1 MTFEEKPEGNGGL
14 VDENQLYLGA
24 RQQANRKP
32 GASGKAKFSARQE
45 VNDKRGLPRK
55 SLNMYTWQEIQ
66 RHNQETGQWLVINRK
81 VYDVTGWA
89 DRHPGGRKVLSH
101 YAGEDATDVFRA
113 MHPDPDIVRL
123 YLKPLL
129 IGELAPEEPNQERN
143 KNSQLVE
150 DFQELRRTLE
160 TMNLFNSNLGFF
172 FLHLAQ
178 VLILEALAWVI
189 VWHFGSGWLV
199 TMFISCLLTV
209 AQAQS
214 GFLQH
219 DMGHLSIFKKSKWN
233 HLMQIFVMGHLKGLS
248 AKWWNNQHFQHHVKT
263 NIYLKDPDINLG
275 PFLVIGDLQPVKY
288 GKNKIKYINYEKQ
301 HLYFCM
307 VGVPLFMPVYINLK
321 SILAMYRRR
330 AWKHFFP
337 QDIAWVSSFYIRYF
351 ITFGPFYGIFGT
363 MVLIYLVK
371 FLESPWLAYITQMSH
386 IPMKVSNEENQ
397 DWFST
402 QVLAT
407 CNVEQSFF
415 NDWFT
420 GHLNFQIEHHLFPT
434 MPRHNYHKVA
444 PLVKSLCAKH
454 GLPYVN
460 KPMLK
465 AFGDTLRALKKY
477 GALWKEAYC
486 MHPQT

>member
-1 MTFEEKPEGNGGL
+1 MTFEEKPEGNGSL
-14 VDENQLYLGA
+14 VDENQLNLGA
-24 RQQANRKP
+24 KHQPNGKP
-32 GASGKAKFSARQE
+32 GASGKAKLSARQE
-45 VNDKRGLPRK
+45 ANAKCDLPRK
-55 SLNMYTWQEIQ
+55 SLNRYTWQEIQ
-66 RHNQETGQWLVINRK
+66 RHSQKTDQWLVINRK

-89 DRHPGGRKVLSH
+89 DRHPGGRQVLH
-101 YAGEDATDVFRA
+101 YYAGEDATDVFRA

-143 KNSQLVE
+143 KNSRLVE

-160 TMNLFNSNLGFF
+160 TLNMFNANLGFF

-178 VLILEALAWVI
+178 ILILEALAWVI
-189 VWHFGSGWLV
+189 VWHFGSGWLI
-199 TMFISCLLTV
+199 TMFISFLLTV
-209 AQAQS
+209 AQAQ
-214 GFLQH
+214 GLFLQH

-233 HLMQIFVMGHLKGLS
+233 RLMQKFVMGHLKGLS
-248 AKWWNNQHFQHHVKT
+248 SKWWNHRHFQHHVKT
-263 NIYLKDPDINLG
+263 NIYPKDPDIDTG
-275 PFLVIGDLQPVKY
+275 PLFVTGDLQPVEY
-288 GKNKIKYINYEKQ
+288 GKNRIKFFDYEKQ
-301 HLYFCM
+301 HLIFC
-307 VGVPLFMPVYINLK
+307 LRDLTF
-321 SILAMYRRR
+321 
-330 AWKHFFP
+330 KHFFL
-337 QDIAWVSSFYIRYF
+337 QDIAWAISFYIRYF

-363 MVLIYLVK
+363 MVLIYSAK
-371 FLESPWLAYITQMSH
+371 FLESVWVAYVTQMSH
-386 IPMKVSNEENQ
+386 IPMKISKEENR
-397 DWFST
+397 DWFSS

-407 CNVEQSFF
+407 CNVEHSFF

-434 MPRHNYHKVA
+434 MPRNNYHKVA

-465 AFGDTLRALKKY
+465 AFGDILRALKKY

-486 MHPQT
+486 THPEI

>member
-1 MTFEEKPEGNGGL
+1 MFIS
-14 VDENQLYLGA
+14 Q
-24 RQQANRKP
+24 
-32 GASGKAKFSARQE
+32 
-45 VNDKRGLPRK
+45 
-55 SLNMYTWQEIQ
+55 
-66 RHNQETGQWLVINRK
+66 
-81 VYDVTGWA
+81 
-89 DRHPGGRKVLSH
+89 
-101 YAGEDATDVFRA
+101 
-113 MHPDPDIVRL
+113 
-123 YLKPLL
+123 
-129 IGELAPEEPNQERN
+129 
-143 KNSQLVE
+143 SQLVE

-160 TMNLFNSNLGFF
+160 TMNLFNANLGFF

-199 TMFISCLLTV
+199 TMLISFLLTV
-209 AQAQS
+209 AQAQGS
-214 GFLQH
+214 FLQH
-219 DMGHLSIFKKSKWN
+219 DMGHFSMFKKSKWN
-233 HLMQIFVMGHLKGLS
+233 RLMQIFVTGHLQGLS

-263 NIYLKDPDINLG
+263 NIYLKDPDINLD

-288 GKNKIKYINYEKQ
+288 GKNKIKFINYEKQ

-307 VGVPLFMPVYINLK
+307 VGAPLLMPVYINLK

-330 AWKHFFP
+330 AWK
-337 QDIAWVSSFYIRYF
+337 DIAWVSSFYICYF

-371 FLESPWLAYITQMSH
+371 FLESPWIAYVTQMSH
-386 IPMKVSNEENQ
+386 IPMKMSKEENQ

-407 CNVEQSFF
+407 CNVEQPFF

-486 MHPQT
+486 MHPET

>member
-1 MTFEEKPEGNGGL
+1 MMFEEKPEGNGSL

-24 RQQANRKP
+24 RHQANRKP
-32 GASGKAKFSARQE
+32 GASGKARLSARQE
-45 VNDKRGLPRK
+45 VNAKCDLPRK

-66 RHNQETGQWLVINRK
+66 RHNQETDQWLVINRK

-113 MHPDPDIVRL
+113 MHPDTDIVRL
-123 YLKPLL
+123 HLKPLL

-143 KNSQLVE
+143 KNSQLVD

-160 TMNLFNSNLGFF
+160 TMNLFNANLGFF
-172 FLHLAQ
+172 VLHLAQ

-199 TMFISCLLTV
+199 TIFISFLLTV
-209 AQAQS
+209 AQVSSA
-214 GFLQH
+214 FLQH

-233 HLMQIFVMGHLKGLS
+233 HLLQKFVMGHLKGLS
-248 AKWWNNQHFQHHVKT
+248 VKWWNNQHFQHHVKT
-263 NIYLKDPDINLG
+263 NIYPKDPDINLN
-275 PFLVIGDLQPVKY
+275 PFFVVGDLQPVKY
-288 GKNKIKYINYEKQ
+288 GKNKIKFINYEKQ

-307 VGVPLFMPVYINLK
+307 VGVHLFTSVAFNLK
-321 SILAMYRRR
+321 SMKEMYQRRY
-330 AWKHFFP
+330 WEHFFL
-337 QDIAWVSSFYIRYF
+337 QDIAWVSSSYIRYF
-351 ITFGPFYGIFGT
+351 IIFVPFYGLFGT
-363 MVLIYLVK
+363 LGLMCLVN
-371 FLESPWLAYITQMSH
+371 FLESPWITYVTQMSH
-386 IPMKVSNEENQ
+386 IPMKMSKEENQ

-465 AFGDTLRALKKY
+465 AFGDIARALKKS

-486 MHPQT
+486 THPQT

>member
-1 MTFEEKPEGNGGL
+1 MTFEEKPEGNGSL

-24 RQQANRKP
+24 RHQANGKP
-32 GASGKAKFSARQE
+32 GASGKARLSARQE
-45 VNDKRGLPRK
+45 ANDKCDLPRK
-55 SLNMYTWQEIQ
+55 SLNRYSWQEIQ
-66 RHNQETGQWLVINRK
+66 RHSQETDQWLVINRK

-89 DRHPGGRKVLSH
+89 DRHPGGRKVLNH
-101 YAGEDATDVFRA
+101 YAGQDATDVFRA
-113 MHPDPDIVRL
+113 MHPDPDIVQL

-160 TMNLFNSNLGFF
+160 TMNMFNANLGFF
-172 FLHLAQ
+172 SLHFAQ
-178 VLILEALAWVI
+178 VLILEALAWII
-189 VWHFGSGWLV
+189 VWHFGNGWLI
-199 TMFISCLLTV
+199 TMLISLLLTV
-209 AQAQS
+209 AQAQGS
-214 GFLQH
+214 FLQH
-219 DMGHLSIFKKSKWN
+219 DMGHLSMFKKSKWN
-233 HLMQIFVMGHLKGLS
+233 RLMQTFVMGHIQGLS
-248 AKWWNNQHFQHHVKT
+248 AKWWNNRHFQHHVKT
-263 NIYLKDPDINLG
+263 NIYPKDPDIDVG
-275 PFLVIGDLQPVKY
+275 PLFVIGDLQPVKY
-288 GKNKIKYINYEKQ
+288 GNSKIKYINYEKQ

-307 VGVPLFMPVYINLK
+307 VGVPLLVPVYFNLK
-321 SILAMYRRR
+321 SILEMYHGRD
-330 AWKHFFP
+330 WK
-337 QDIAWVSSFYIRYF
+337 DIAWVSSFYIRYF

-363 MVLIYLVK
+363 MGLIYLIN
-371 FLESPWLAYITQMSH
+371 FLESPWIAYVTQMSH
-386 IPMKVSNEENQ
+386 IPMKMSKEENK

-454 GLPYVN
+454 GLQYVN

-465 AFGDTLRALKKY
+465 AFGDIARALKKS
-477 GALWKEAYC
+477 AAVWTDAYYK
-486 MHPQT
+486 HPET

>member
-1 MTFEEKPEGNGGL
+1 MTFEEKPEGNGSL
-14 VDENQLYLGA
+14 VDESQQYLGG
-24 RQQANRKP
+24 RHQANGKP
-32 GASGKAKFSARQE
+32 GTSGKARLSARQE
-45 VNDKRGLPRK
+45 ANAKCGLPRK
-55 SLNMYTWQEIQ
+55 SFNRYTWQEIQ
-66 RHNQETGQWLVINRK
+66 RHSQETDQWLVINRK

-89 DRHPGGRKVLSH
+89 DRHPGGRQVLNH
-101 YAGEDATDVFRA
+101 CAGEDATDVFRA

-143 KNSQLVE
+143 KNSRLVE
-150 DFQELRRTLE
+150 DFQELRKTLE
-160 TMNLFNSNLGFF
+160 TMNLFNANLGFF

-189 VWHFGSGWLV
+189 VWHFGSGWLI
-199 TMFISCLLTV
+199 TMFISFLLTV
-209 AQAQS
+209 AQVQGS
-214 GFLQH
+214 FLQH
-219 DMGHLSIFKKSKWN
+219 DMGHRSIFKKAKWN
-233 HLMQIFVMGHLKGLS
+233 RLMQTFVTGHLKGLS
-248 AKWWNNQHFQHHVKT
+248 AKWWNNWHFLHHVKT
-263 NIYLKDPDINLG
+263 NIYSKDPDISGCPL
-275 PFLVIGDLQPVKY
+275 FLVGDFQPIQY
-288 GKNKIKYINYEKQ
+288 GKNKIKYIDYEKQ
-301 HLYFCM
+301 HLYFH
-307 VGVPLFMPVYINLK
+307 VVWAPFFLPVYLNMESFL
-321 SILAMYRRR
+321 LMYRRR
-330 AWKHFFP
+330 DWE
-337 QDIAWVSSFYIRYF
+337 DIAWVISFYIRYY
-351 ITFGPFYGIFGT
+351 ITFGPFYGIYGT
-363 MVLIYLVK
+363 MLLIYFVK
-371 FLESPWLAYITQMSH
+371 FLESPWITYVTQMSH
-386 IPMKVSNEENQ
+386 IPMKMGNKENQ

-434 MPRHNYHKVA
+434 MPCHNYHKVA

-465 AFGDTLRALKKY
+465 AFGDIARALKKF

-486 MHPQT
+486 MHPEI